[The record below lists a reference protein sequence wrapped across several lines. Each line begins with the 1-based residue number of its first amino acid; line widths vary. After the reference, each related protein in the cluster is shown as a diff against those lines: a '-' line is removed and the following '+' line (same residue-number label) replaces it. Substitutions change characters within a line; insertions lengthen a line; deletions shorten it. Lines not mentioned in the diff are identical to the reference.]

1 MRVSGSRVRIITAK
15 VAAACAITA
24 PSTGPANTVN
34 PPEPIRESMIGTRPQ
49 CRPKMT
55 ENCHEPPMTAPAN
68 DRRMGCTISLTSS
81 MNRLNS
87 EPLLRS
93 SCSSFPSSSHSA
105 DVQKN
110 FARPQDV

>member
-1 MRVSGSRVRIITAK
+1 MAGSVMPARKPENAAGLRVSGSRVRIITAK
-15 VAAACAITA
+15 VAACAITA

-34 PPEPIRESMIGTRPQ
+34 PSEPIRESMIGTRPQ

-55 ENCHEPPMTAPAN
+55 ETCHEPPMTAPAS

-93 SCSSFPSSSHSA
+93 SP
-105 DVQKN
+105 V
-110 FARPQDV
+110 

>member
-1 MRVSGSRVRIITAK
+1 
-15 VAAACAITA
+15 
-24 PSTGPANTVN
+24 
-34 PPEPIRESMIGTRPQ
+34 MIGTRPQ

-55 ENCHEPPMTAPAN
+55 ETYHEPPMTAPAS

-93 SCSSFPSSSHSA
+93 SP
-105 DVQKN
+105 V
-110 FARPQDV
+110 